1 MKNLAILVLLSAVVG
16 CQHRAVAEC
25 NVDPEIFCTPFE
37 ELAAEMPGSAKEELL
52 ALPKEEYWKL
62 HFGLGMGV
70 RNRFGLWQ
78 DNALT
83 RFFRDN
89 GIDHPDSM
97 SGPFIDGYVLYL
109 KGEPVVMKD
118 LLEPHVVPPP
128 PPEPPSGEQD

>member
-1 MKNLAILVLLSAVVG
+1 MKNLAILVFLSSLVG
-16 CQHRAVAEC
+16 CQLGASGNC
-25 NVDPEIFCTPFE
+25 KVDPEIFCAPFK
-37 ELAAEMPGSAKEELL
+37 ELATEMPDSAKQELL

-78 DNALT
+78 DNELT

-109 KGEPVVMKD
+109 RGEPVAMKN
-118 LLEPHVVPPP
+118 LLEQHLVPPP
-128 PPEPPSGEQD
+128 PPEPPPAE